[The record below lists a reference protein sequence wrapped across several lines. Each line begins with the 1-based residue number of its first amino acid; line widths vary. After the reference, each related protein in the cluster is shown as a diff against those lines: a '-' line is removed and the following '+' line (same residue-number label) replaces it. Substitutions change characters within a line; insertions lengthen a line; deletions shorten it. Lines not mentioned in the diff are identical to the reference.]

1 MIHFAGQAIRPSRH
15 GGQGAFGFGP
25 LWGLGARAFKLGSLS
40 RPPVAGM
47 EEQPALGSLALMVSI
62 QSIGVVNVCLVRS
75 LGSFNNTPGALVLGP
90 VVDHLFG
97 AVPLLGGEIWSIPR
111 CFSSNT
117 RKTRSQSAIRANSS
131 SNTRKHHRYRQKC
144 QLPSRIWRMGASGKP
159 QKNGPVW
166 GR

>member
-1 MIHFAGQAIRPSRH
+1 
-15 GGQGAFGFGP
+15 
-25 LWGLGARAFKLGSLS
+25 
-40 RPPVAGM
+40 
-47 EEQPALGSLALMVSI
+47 MVSI

-75 LGSFNNTPGALVLGP
+75 LGSFKNTPGALVLGP

-117 RKTRSQSAIRANSS
+117 RKTRSQSAIQANSS
-131 SNTRKHHRYRQKC
+131 SNTRKRHRYRQKC

-159 QKNGPVW
+159 QKTAPCGAVRRVGMAWLRLGRGW
-166 GR
+166 GLIQPKGAWSLRKSHRGLEGCREGGLPTQVFQS